1 MMMTTGS
8 HKRRLAVLAAISAA
22 SAIVELRPAH
32 AGCTMDVEC
41 KGVQICENGRCVY
54 APPEGTTQGPTEAAL
69 PPATAAPSSLDA
81 TPVPPAA
88 PVAAPAQRP
97 SEAWPGANHVA
108 PKEFWVRRPTQR
120 FLSEVGGFGFGIHD
134 GKVGAWGGGVEAG
147 YRLSRWWT
155 VAAWLEGSGARE
167 QALPRSSATYRRYD
181 LGLGLAV
188 GKTVEPFFAD
198 LSFLPELTRLTVEG
212 ERLYSGNSE
221 NQWGVAAG
229 ARIRVGLLIGPW
241 CPFLF
246 VAGSYDLTEEQ
257 FKFYGSHDYD
267 ILTIPPGNASYGL
280 GLAYLF
286 GAANSDE
293 NDRTI
298 PGRPRP

>member
-1 MMMTTGS
+1 MMTTGS

-22 SAIVELRPAH
+22 VAIVVRPAH
-32 AGCTMDVEC
+32 AGCTKDVEC
-41 KGVQICENGRCVY
+41 KGVRICENGRCVFP
-54 APPEGTTQGPTEAAL
+54 PPEGTTQGPTEAAL
-69 PPATAAPSSLDA
+69 PQATAAPSRLDA
-81 TPVPPAA
+81 APVPPAA

-97 SEAWPGANHVA
+97 NEAWPGANRVA
-108 PKEFWVRRPTQR
+108 PKEFWVQRPNQR
-120 FLSEVGGFGFGIHD
+120 FLNEVGGFGFGIHD

-155 VAAWLEGSGARE
+155 VAAWFEGSGARE

-181 LGLGLAV
+181 LGVGFAV
-188 GKTVEPFFAD
+188 GKTVEPLFAD
-198 LSFLPELTRLTVEG
+198 LSLLPELTWLAVEG
-212 ERLYSGNSE
+212 EKISSGHSE
-221 NQWGVAAG
+221 NRWGVAAS
-229 ARIRVGLLIGPW
+229 ARIRVGLLIGSW
-241 CPFLF
+241 CPFVF
-246 VAGSYDLTEEQ
+246 VAGSYDLTDEQ
-257 FKFYGSHDYD
+257 FSFDGNHGYD
-267 ILTIPPGNASYGL
+267 ILTIPGGNASYGL